1 MSQADQIRDYVRRTY
16 IEPAR
21 QRQEDTVRIVA
32 GDVAKALHLQRNL
45 PNVCQAL
52 GGKKFQTEND
62 ITLIECVAPPSGQSN
77 TVTFVYDVGR
87 RKPENSRYAGLLALR
102 GIGKEVFAALGGGE
116 EYLRRERENFYGHG
130 RDE

>member
-21 QRQEDTVRIVA
+21 QRHEDKVRIVA

-62 ITLIECVAPPSGQSN
+62 VRLIERQAPPSGQSN
-77 TVTFVYDVGR
+77 TVTFVYDVGG
-87 RKPENSRYAGLLALR
+87 RKPEGSRYAGLLALE

-116 EYLRRERENFYGHG
+116 AYLRRERESFYGD
-130 RDE
+130 REDR

>member
-21 QRQEDTVRIVA
+21 QRREKTVRIVA

-62 ITLIECVAPPSGQSN
+62 VRLIERQAPPSGQSN
-77 TVTFVYDVGR
+77 TVTFVYDVAT
-87 RKPENSRYAGLLALR
+87 RKPEPSRFAGLLSLE
-102 GIGKEVFAALGGGE
+102 GIGKDVFAALGGGE
-116 EYLRRERENFYGHG
+116 AFLRQEREHFYDDGK
-130 RDE
+130 EK